1 MVPRWLECERGVA
14 MAVRIVT
21 DSSACL
27 PKDIAEELDITVAPL
42 HVMSRSGI
50 ASTAGLTA
58 LELTA
63 VYARQLERGNDD
75 GVLALHLSKE
85 LSSTWSNA
93 VTASAVFEDAVRV
106 IDTDSAGMGLGA
118 AAMAAAKLA
127 ARGESLEVCY
137 EAAVDTLERSEI
149 YVYLHRIDDLRRSG
163 RLSPAIALM
172 SSALATRPIMM
183 LNKGKLEL
191 AAKTRTQ
198 TKAFIKLVEMI
209 AEKAAGKPAFI
220 AIQQHEA
227 REAARHLQ
235 STMEA
240 VLPEGTSYLVT
251 DVDPVLAVHLGP
263 GSLAVTV
270 VYSEAPGT
278 TLSTGK

>member
-1 MVPRWLECERGVA
+1 MP
-14 MAVRIVT
+14 VRVVT
-21 DSSACL
+21 DSSANL
-27 PKDIAEELDITVAPL
+27 PADIVEELDITIAPL
-42 HVMSRSGI
+42 HVMSRSGV

-63 VYARQLERGNDD
+63 VYARQLERGHDD

-85 LSSTWSNA
+85 LSSTWTNA
-93 VTASAVFEDAVRV
+93 VTASAVFDDSVRV
-106 IDTDSAGMGLGA
+106 IDTNSAGMGLGA

-127 ARGESLEVCY
+127 SRGASLGECY
-137 EAAVDTLERSEI
+137 EAAVDTLERSEL

-163 RLSPAIALM
+163 RLSPATALM

-183 LNKGKLEL
+183 LKNGKLEL

-198 TKAFIKLVEMI
+198 TKAFIKLVEII
-209 AEKAAGKPAFI
+209 AERAAGQPVFV

-235 STMEA
+235 TTMEA
-240 VLPEGTSYLVT
+240 VLASGSSYLTT
-251 DVDPVLAVHLGP
+251 DIDPVLSVHLGP
-263 GSLAVTV
+263 GSIAVSV
-270 VYSEAPGT
+270 VYSQSPDAE
-278 TLSTGK
+278 LSTAK

>member
-1 MVPRWLECERGVA
+1 MP
-14 MAVRIVT
+14 VRIVT

-27 PKDIAEELDITVAPL
+27 PKDIATELDITVASL
-42 HVMSRSGI
+42 HVLSRSGV

-63 VYARQLERGNDD
+63 VYARQLERGRDD
-75 GVLALHLSKE
+75 GVVALHLSKE

-93 VTASAVFEDAVRV
+93 VTAAAVFDDTVRV
-106 IDTDSAGMGLGA
+106 VDTNSAGMALGA

-127 ARGESLEVCY
+127 ARGEDLETCY
-137 EAAVDTLERSEI
+137 DAAVNTLERSEL

-183 LNKGKLEL
+183 LKNGKLEL

-209 AEKAAGKPAFI
+209 AEKAHGKPVFV

-235 STMEA
+235 TTMEA
-240 VLPEGTSYLVT
+240 VLPQGSSYLIT
-251 DVDPVLAVHLGP
+251 EVDQVLSVHLGP
-263 GSLAVTV
+263 GSVAVTV
-270 VYSEAPGT
+270 VYTDAPGAD
-278 TLSTGK
+278 LSTGK

>member
-1 MVPRWLECERGVA
+1 MP
-14 MAVRIVT
+14 VRVVT

-27 PKDIAEELDITVAPL
+27 PADIVSELDITVIPL
-42 HVMSRSGI
+42 HAMSRSGV

-63 VYARQLERGNDD
+63 VYARQLERGHDD

-93 VTASAVFEDAVRV
+93 VTAAAVFEDTVRV
-106 IDTDSAGMGLGA
+106 IDTNSAGMGVGA

-127 ARGESLEVCY
+127 ARGESLEDCY
-137 EAAVDTLERSEI
+137 EAAVNTLERAEL
-149 YVYLHRIDDLRRSG
+149 YVYLHRIEDLRKSG
-163 RLSPAIALM
+163 RLSTGVALM
-172 SSALATRPIMM
+172 SSALATRPIMT
-183 LNKGKLEL
+183 LRDGKLEL

-209 AEKAAGKPAFI
+209 AEKAAGQPVFI

-235 STMEA
+235 TTMEA
-240 VLPEGTSYLVT
+240 VLAEGSSYLIT
-251 DVDPVLAVHLGP
+251 DVDPVIGVHLGP
-263 GSLAVTV
+263 GAIAVTV
-270 VYSEAPGT
+270 VYPELPSEVIH
-278 TLSTGK
+278 S